1 MQHDLNKY
9 KLQVLTFSPLTVGVN
24 HSTSTLVDS
33 ASMGAFID
41 LSKLTGATSVSIT
54 GEGSNDNITFEDINT
69 VGATSITIANLDV
82 LTDNRVFSVSSQGL
96 YKYFRLQLTIVGTP
110 TGDITSI
117 SYQIPQD
124 GININNNKR

>member
-9 KLQVLTFSPLTVGVN
+9 KLHVLTFSTLTTGIN
-24 HSTSTLVDS
+24 HSTSISIDS
-33 ASMGAFID
+33 ASIGAFLD
-41 LSKLTGATSVSIT
+41 LSQITGATSISIT
-54 GEGSNDNITFEDINT
+54 GEGSNDNITFDDIKT
-69 VGATSITIANLDV
+69 VGATNITIANLDV
-82 LTDNRVFSVSSQGL
+82 IADTRVFSISSQGL

-110 TGDITSI
+110 AGKINAI